1 MAEWTERAA
10 EAKKVDEVAA
20 AVAEKVSVPD
30 MPKHIEKCFQKKV
43 TPGKTGDEW
52 VANLSLS
59 REELR
64 QCGKDMLA
72 FYKKVQ
78 EANKKQAA
86 ADLKANKRA
95 AATK

>member
-1 MAEWTERAA
+1 MAWAEKAE
-10 EAKKVDEVAA
+10 EAKKVDEVAK
-20 AVAEKVSVPD
+20 AVSEVPNIPD
-30 MPKHIEKCFQKKV
+30 IPTHLQKCFQKKV

-52 VANLSLS
+52 VANLTLS

-86 ADLKANKRA
+86 ADLKTSKRA
-95 AATK
+95 VVK